1 MKKKLPTLDEFEANM
16 KNCPLHKGRSSQF
29 KKGMVAG
36 YIETIDIINGI
47 LYEPEFKDKKVNGK
61 FHPCTCTDYN
71 GSQCYNCLN
80 GFHEGCTDKC
90 NKKNAKQMGVKLIF
104 K

>member
-1 MKKKLPTLDEFEANM
+1 MTKKCENCKFGNNAWCAYPQYDKTHKHIDRTFKYTTNSKDFTHCDKHEF
-16 KNCPLHKGRSSQF
+16 
-29 KKGMVAG
+29 
-36 YIETIDIINGI
+36 
-47 LYEPEFKDKKVNGK
+47 DKKINGK

-90 NKKNAKQMGVKLIF
+90 NKKNSKHMGVKLIF